1 MKVRKFAEERLIK
14 TLRRWNRRKRTNEA
28 PMSQKK
34 MLRKKW
40 ELMKLGY
47 RNRHSLDQGE
57 RFEIFGGRGEELVA
71 SPTASP
77 LSCVPTLGSLAE
89 CPGRKDSLLRLPFI
103 AAEILL
109 PVQHLMQATKG
120 NTNIKFLSQ
129 KIARK
134 TINQLLSEM
143 ESEKATNETLVSEE
157 DVEEEVG
164 VDEIGVSKSTSLD
177 QKEILRVLEVVERD
191 SVAIA
196 DSFTSL
202 FASLRLALAEVT
214 STSVDHM
221 QCFSDAAGRLQECA
235 LDAATKGNH
244 YINSCLRM
252 FCLVL
257 MVVTWEVMETGAGQ

>member
-1 MKVRKFAEERLIK
+1 
-14 TLRRWNRRKRTNEA
+14 
-28 PMSQKK
+28 
-34 MLRKKW
+34 
-40 ELMKLGY
+40 
-47 RNRHSLDQGE
+47 
-57 RFEIFGGRGEELVA
+57 
-71 SPTASP
+71 
-77 LSCVPTLGSLAE
+77 
-89 CPGRKDSLLRLPFI
+89 
-103 AAEILL
+103 
-109 PVQHLMQATKG
+109 
-120 NTNIKFLSQ
+120 
-129 KIARK
+129 
-134 TINQLLSEM
+134 M

-244 YINSCLRM
+244 YINSCLRLNEEIKGM
-252 FCLVL
+252 DSLATQLKILRKNVDTL
-257 MVVTWEVMETGAGQ
+257 DSAVNRLLRLP

>member
-1 MKVRKFAEERLIK
+1 
-14 TLRRWNRRKRTNEA
+14 
-28 PMSQKK
+28 
-34 MLRKKW
+34 
-40 ELMKLGY
+40 
-47 RNRHSLDQGE
+47 
-57 RFEIFGGRGEELVA
+57 
-71 SPTASP
+71 
-77 LSCVPTLGSLAE
+77 
-89 CPGRKDSLLRLPFI
+89 
-103 AAEILL
+103 
-109 PVQHLMQATKG
+109 
-120 NTNIKFLSQ
+120 
-129 KIARK
+129 
-134 TINQLLSEM
+134 M

-244 YINSCLRM
+244 YINSCLGLNEEIKGMDSLATQLKILRKNVDT
-252 FCLVL
+252 LDSAVNRL
-257 MVVTWEVMETGAGQ
+257 LRLP